1 MRRKGDLLISQR
13 IKTIIQNCQQEPL
26 PEKHEIAFTANP
38 EFGDYSSNIAFLL
51 AKIQNRPANDIAN
64 ELVSKLSKHEEFS
77 LVSVA
82 GKGFINFTLADKVLL
97 NELKAATENNF
108 GRIDIGKRKKVIV
121 EYISANPT
129 GPLNVVQARAGAFGN
144 TLVNLLRFV
153 NYDAISEYYVNNTG
167 TQVDL
172 LYESFLARIN
182 ELKGKPTSIP
192 EQGYPGAYLID
203 IAQEVLKNSL
213 PEEKWCEYL
222 LQTILSM
229 QKHSLSNFNINFDNF
244 AEESSFKTK
253 QESVLKRLKD
263 FTYTK
268 DGALWFKASTFK
280 DTEDRVLITA
290 NGRPTYFLSDLAYHW
305 DKFDRGFERLINI
318 WGPDHHGYIARMKSG
333 LSALGFNP
341 DHLIIIIAQQV
352 SVIKNRE
359 KVVMSKRAGKFV
371 TLDDVLIEIGSDAL
385 KFFLLMRRASQHLEF
400 DLELA
405 KKTSQENPVYYVQY
419 AHARIKSIIRFAQ
432 EKNISG
438 LDEMQSID
446 GAKRH
451 QPDLSILSTPQER
464 ALVKMITRFPDAI
477 VTSAN
482 NLEPHHLIYYLLDLT
497 TVFHKF
503 YEGVRVV
510 TDDIKTTA
518 ARIYLCQVTLRVLK
532 NTLMIIGVSAPEK
545 M

>member
-1 MRRKGDLLISQR
+1 MKNSAG
-13 IKTIIQNCQQEPL
+13 
-26 PEKHEIAFTANP
+26 TA
-38 EFGDYSSNIAFLL
+38 
-51 AKIQNRPANDIAN
+51 
-64 ELVSKLSKHEEFS
+64 
-77 LVSVA
+77 
-82 GKGFINFTLADKVLL
+82 T
-97 NELKAATENNF
+97 
-108 GRIDIGKRKKVIV
+108 KKFD
-121 EYISANPT
+121 E
-129 GPLNVVQARAGAFGN
+129 
-144 TLVNLLRFV
+144 
-153 NYDAISEYYVNNTG
+153 
-167 TQVDL
+167 
-172 LYESFLARIN
+172 
-182 ELKGKPTSIP
+182 
-192 EQGYPGAYLID
+192 LID
-203 IAQEVLKNSL
+203 I
-213 PEEKWCEYL
+213 W
-222 LQTILSM
+222 
-229 QKHSLSNFNINFDNF
+229 
-244 AEESSFKTK
+244 
-253 QESVLKRLKD
+253 
-263 FTYTK
+263 
-268 DGALWFKASTFK
+268 GA
-280 DTEDRVLITA
+280 
-290 NGRPTYFLSDLAYHW
+290 
-305 DKFDRGFERLINI
+305 
-318 WGPDHHGYIARMKSG
+318 DHHGYIARMKSG

-352 SVIKNRE
+352 SIIKNRE

-432 EKNISG
+432 EKNISD
-438 LDEMQSID
+438 LDE
-446 GAKRH
+446 
-451 QPDLSILSTPQER
+451 PDLSILSTPQER

-532 NTLMIIGVSAPEK
+532 DTLMIIGVSAPEK